1 MLHVVILA
9 GGTGTRLWPES
20 REKRAKQFL
29 SFETGGTMIQNTVRR
44 LETLVPNENI
54 CVLTTA
60 AMAEQMHGNLPVLPK
75 ENIIAEPV
83 PRNTAPCIGLAAVQ
97 LLQKDPKAVM
107 CVLPSDHVIKPAE
120 TFCETLRF
128 AADLCN
134 EDESRL
140 ITIGI
145 KPTFPAESYGYIQ
158 RDKKVASPTAE
169 HWKHL
174 TAAYQAVKFH
184 EKPKKEK
191 AAEFIATGKFAWN
204 AGIFIWKAETIYK
217 LLCEYEPETGEQL
230 KVIRQALGTAKQQ
243 DVIAECFPKMKKN
256 SIDYAVLEKAENIV
270 MLESVFSWDD
280 VGTWCSLDRLNAEQ
294 HDKDGNLAL
303 GTQILA
309 VDSRNCIV
317 RANDEKHLFAL
328 VGLDDIIVVQTEDA
342 TLIVR
347 KDKEESVREVIERL
361 KKENKREL
369 L

>member
-1 MLHVVILA
+1 MFHAVILA

-29 SFETGGTMIQNTVRR
+29 TFESGGTMIQNTVRR
-44 LETLVPNENI
+44 LEMLVPNENI

-60 AMAEQMHGNLPVLPK
+60 AMTEQMYENLLFLPK

-83 PRNTAPCIGLAAVQ
+83 PRNTAPCIGLAAIQ
-97 LLQKDPKAVM
+97 LLHKDPEAVM

-145 KPTFPAESYGYIQ
+145 KPAFPAESYGYIQ
-158 RDKKVASPTAE
+158 RDEKITSSAAE
-169 HWKHL
+169 RWKHL

-191 AAEFIATGKFAWN
+191 AAEFLATGKFAWN
-204 AGIFIWKAETIYK
+204 AGIFIWKAATIYK
-217 LLCEYEPETGEQL
+217 LLCEHEPETGEQL
-230 KVIRQALGTAKQQ
+230 NTIRQALGTSKQQ
-243 DVIAECFPKMKKN
+243 EVIAECFPKMKKN

-280 VGTWCSLDRLNAEQ
+280 VGTWCSLDRLNTERR
-294 HDKDGNLAL
+294 DTDGNLAFGAQVL
-303 GTQILA
+303 T
-309 VDSRNCIV
+309 VD
-317 RANDEKHLFAL
+317 
-328 VGLDDIIVVQTEDA
+328 
-342 TLIVR
+342 
-347 KDKEESVREVIERL
+347 
-361 KKENKREL
+361 
-369 L
+369 